1 MLHPPCALVAFG
13 LNLYQTQTQL
23 ETKCYQQTPPPKI
36 CICSIV
42 FCCLMSFGK
51 IFYACV
57 VDEFFRTQESLQ
69 QCSLAALVRD
79 CF

>member
-23 ETKCYQQTPPPKI
+23 ETKCYQQTPPKDLYLF
-36 CICSIV
+36 SV
-42 FCCLMSFGK
+42 ALCLLERF
-51 IFYACV
+51 FYACV